1 MRRRA
6 GCGASLSC
14 PSTRTPCILRASWPL
29 RFPRTPR
36 SRAARPRARDPE
48 PPLGTLQQDPR
59 TSPQGWLSP
68 QTSCSAAGSESHP
81 QVIPRALA
89 AAAAAAIRTGP
100 SMHRAGRPEGAA
112 PHTRGGGA
120 GAARGPRLVPSR
132 ASRAPGLREG
142 SWGAESRGAPPRP
155 RSSPAERA
163 DARHQSP
170 ERRAPAET
178 EAGRRGRDSPARSPP
193 RGARAACQISGGQ
206 GRTTPPG
213 VGGTIRALAPARRL
227 SARSAPTPR
236 RANTSEASGAIDRVT
251 TSCLGERR
259 RCP

>member
-1 MRRRA
+1 
-6 GCGASLSC
+6 
-14 PSTRTPCILRASWPL
+14 
-29 RFPRTPR
+29 
-36 SRAARPRARDPE
+36 
-48 PPLGTLQQDPR
+48 
-59 TSPQGWLSP
+59 
-68 QTSCSAAGSESHP
+68 
-81 QVIPRALA
+81 
-89 AAAAAAIRTGP
+89 
-100 SMHRAGRPEGAA
+100 MHRAGRPEGAA

-178 EAGRRGRDSPARSPP
+178 EAGRRGRDSPARAPP

-227 SARSAPTPR
+227 TARSAPTPP
-236 RANTSEASGAIDRVT
+236 RANASEASGAVDPVRT
-251 TSCLGERR
+251 GCLGETRR
-259 RCP
+259 RPSGLHSLSPHLRSPRRGGISGRCTSQHVPGSRSGPAPPAYLLRSYLVLLFPGDPVIAIQPLRFAFPRLLVFSSLGSFL